1 MGKKTVNQKNGGF
14 RLAYAVLWT
23 VLLLAV
29 FSAIVTIL
37 IEKGSIHVDSLN
49 VTAKGILFL
58 STLLGMMLSFERNSN
73 AAFMLLG
80 GAELVLLLFFLSI
93 VVIDREQS
101 SFAMPLI
108 VFSAILLAFLLKKGK
123 KKTRPAQRRRS
134 KNR

>member
-23 VLLLAV
+23 VLLLAA

-37 IEKGSIHVDSLN
+37 IEKGSIPVDSLN

-58 STLLGMMLSFERNSN
+58 STL
-73 AAFMLLG
+73 
-80 GAELVLLLFFLSI
+80 LVLLLFFLSI

-108 VFSAILLAFLLKKGK
+108 VFSATLLAFLLKKGK
-123 KKTRPAQRRRS
+123 KKIRPAQRRRS